1 MKIERDLKRFA
12 SVSLPNGSSVFFS
25 SWSSSFIRM
34 LRTPHEMSQGQIMR
48 LDAEDNANRLEK
60 NGLDRQ
66 RCRDGKLE
74 HSQMPYGQRAKA
86 Q

>member
-1 MKIERDLKRFA
+1 
-12 SVSLPNGSSVFFS
+12 
-25 SWSSSFIRM
+25 
-34 LRTPHEMSQGQIMR
+34 MR